1 MLPHEMQPANMNG
14 NVLVA
19 IDVETTGR
27 LAGFHEI
34 VQIGIQPL
42 DDHYRPMPDVKP
54 FYHLIRPEYP
64 ERAEKEAMEVSG
76 LSLEQLSMAPDQFQ
90 VADWLSEWVRDL
102 RLPFQRSL
110 VPLAHNWAHE
120 KGFLTDWLGLKGIGE
135 IFFSHPRDT
144 MITALFI
151 NDFAVMSGD
160 KPPFPLVNL
169 PYLCKHFGIPHE
181 KAHDALADAISTAE
195 LYRRLI
201 LGYGSKSLLLPVA
214 GAGSPGSPVQ

>member
-1 MLPHEMQPANMNG
+1 MLPHETQPANMNG
-14 NVLVA
+14 NILCA

-27 LAGFHEI
+27 GAGYHEI

-42 DDHYRPMPDVKP
+42 DNNFQPLEGVKP
-54 FYHLIRPEYP
+54 FYHCVKPFYP
-64 ERAEKEAMEVSG
+64 DRAEKAAMEVSG
-76 LSLEQLSMAPDQFQ
+76 LDLDDLAMAPDQFQ
-90 VADWLSEWVRDL
+90 VADWLREWVHDL

-120 KGFLTDWLGLKGIGE
+120 KGFLTDWLGLEGIGE

-151 NDFAVMSGD
+151 NDFAVANGE
-160 KPPFPLVNL
+160 KPPFPWVNL

-195 LYRRLI
+195 LNRRLI
-201 LGYGSKSLLLPVA
+201 KGFGSKSLLMPV
-214 GAGSPGSPVQ
+214 GTGNPDSP